1 MKNHNR
7 IIMISLAF
15 VLVLSLIFT
24 GTAAA
29 LNVRDTAS
37 VGTSDYEIE
46 RGVAWEM
53 LNSKVYDTEDLMHA
67 VGNDFSNN
75 YYAALRNYIAYAKS
89 LLNSPESSTAELN
102 EMYDDLC
109 FIIDE
114 QRNPANHA
122 RFGHYTVVFTNNG
135 SWSDPI
141 YFYKWSDDGGEIS
154 AWPGEAVNSTY
165 TNEYGQKQYY
175 TFIPMDVPNIV
186 ISSNQLESADP
197 NYGVPCVR
205 VQTED
210 ITVLGNT
217 GFYLTGARDGSK
229 YKVAEWELKDPVYK
243 TFNTSDPDPDP
254 TQPTEAPTQK
264 PTVTPTEAPTVT
276 PTQTPTSPTTIPT
289 EVPTQAPTVKPTV
302 ITTDPT
308 EPTTAFDID
317 DYLPRYDGMLDFYE
331 HGIENDVQKDLRELI
346 VNATGILSPGNNHT
360 SEYIEKLMRLR
371 NFAVTVYNDNRA
383 EGNELLGAKAMLQ
396 AAIDNK
402 SFEEIVDIMY
412 QWFNMPDI
420 EGPDPTTGA
429 TEAPTSAPTN
439 TYLTQEERAYNQLK
453 DSLEARAFSIKMGSQ
468 GAQDQYHSELGR
480 LLADVRHSIYDLNGR
495 EFVSDNWSEKI
506 ALLNTFKTSMDIYT
520 DASSTENDCQYILGE
535 LNLAY
540 FGLIPPEGYEED
552 PITNHIIGDAD
563 GDGAVTVLDAT
574 RIQRVLA
581 GYDSNEKAKAERFAA
596 LSDGVLSILDATSIQ
611 RWLAGFTTPYAIG
624 SFFPANRATRIN

>member
-37 VGTSDYEIE
+37 VGTSDDEIE

-89 LLNSPESSTAELN
+89 LLNSPKSSTAELN

-243 TFNTSDPDPDP
+243 PFNTSDPDPDP

-396 AAIDNK
+396 AAIDDK
-402 SFEEIVDIMY
+402 SYEEIVDVMR
-412 QWFNMPDI
+412 QWFNMPPGEI
-420 EGPDPTTGA
+420 VPDPSTEA
-429 TEAPTSAPTN
+429 TEAPTSAPT
-439 TYLTQEERAYNQLK
+439 
-453 DSLEARAFSIKMGSQ
+453 S
-468 GAQDQYHSELGR
+468 
-480 LLADVRHSIYDLNGR
+480 
-495 EFVSDNWSEKI
+495 
-506 ALLNTFKTSMDIYT
+506 
-520 DASSTENDCQYILGE
+520 
-535 LNLAY
+535 
-540 FGLIPPEGYEED
+540 PEGIYEDD

-581 GYDSNEKAKAERFAA
+581 GYDSNEKTKAERFAA
-596 LSDGVLSILDATSIQ
+596 LSDGALSILDATSIQ
-611 RWLAGFTTPYAIG
+611 RWLAGFSTPYSIG
-624 SFFPANRATRIN
+624 SRFPANGATRIN